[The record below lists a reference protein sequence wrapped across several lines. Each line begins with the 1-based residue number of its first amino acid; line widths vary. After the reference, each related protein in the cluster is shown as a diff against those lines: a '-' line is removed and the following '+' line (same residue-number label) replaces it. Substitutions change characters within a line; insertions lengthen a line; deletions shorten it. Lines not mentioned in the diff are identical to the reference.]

1 MFNLTSYVAESTC
14 DGILF
19 ERKIEDVT
27 SDLPDLF
34 KNYFIRYQKKML
46 GQLQIYIISMRTE
59 VNLADN
65 YRRNIINESATFF
78 NFL

>member
-1 MFNLTSYVAESTC
+1 MSGLVIVQSYLKTGSATSSVFNLTSYVAESTC

-46 GQLQIYIISMRTE
+46 GQLQIILSP
-59 VNLADN
+59 
-65 YRRNIINESATFF
+65 
-78 NFL
+78 